1 MYFIITYDIADE
13 QRLNKVR
20 KILRKYFNWV
30 QNSVFEGEITSS
42 KLEKCIF
49 ELKEVIDEKEDSIYF
64 YEVENY
70 KGLKKTILGVA
81 KNLTDNII

>member
-13 QRLNKVR
+13 KRLNKVR

-30 QNSVFEGEITSS
+30 QNSVFEGEITAS

-49 ELKEVIDEKEDSIYF
+49 ELKKVIDEKEDSIYF

>member
-30 QNSVFEGEITSS
+30 QNSVFEGEITVS

-49 ELKEVIDEKEDSIYF
+49 ELKEVINEKEDSIYF
-64 YEVENY
+64 YEVGNY

>member
-30 QNSVFEGEITSS
+30 QNSVFEGEITAS